1 MSFLGRFFRA
11 LWRFLDGLRR
21 GLHLLLLL
29 ALFAVFVGALR
40 ESIPHLPERGALV
53 IHPSGEIVEQLAG
66 VPLERMLS
74 EASDRSA
81 PQTLLWDLS
90 EAIRAAA
97 GDARIQ
103 ALLIE
108 TDDLGGVGQVKLEE
122 LSVAIAAFRASG
134 KKVIAHGSYFLQGQY
149 YLAAQAEEV
158 YLDPFGFVLLDGYER
173 YSMFFKDA
181 LDRLGVDVHLFRAGR
196 YKSAAEPLVRRD
208 MSPEDREETRAYL
221 QALWSG
227 YRGAVAR
234 ARGSTPEAIA
244 RYAEGYAAAVG
255 AAGGDTAVVAKAA
268 GLVTDVRTTR
278 QVDARLQELVG
289 RDADADGFRRVSQED
304 YLRVLAAERQLHR
317 GRGAQIGVVIASG
330 EILDGVQ
337 PPGSVGGESTARLLR
352 AARLDAA
359 IKAVVLRI
367 DSPGGSVFASEQ
379 IYREVVALKQ
389 AGKTVIA
396 SMSDVA
402 ASGGYYIA
410 APADEIIA
418 SGNTITGSIGVF
430 AGIPTFE
437 RALDKLGINVDGVG
451 TTPLSGALR
460 LDRSMSKDAAQL
472 LQATVD
478 HTYEEFLA
486 RVAAGR
492 GKTREQV
499 DAIAQGR
506 VWAGVDAASR
516 GLIDRIG
523 GYDDAIKAA
532 ASRARLGKDYRVRR
546 IEPELSL
553 TQQLLLQLRAGGAAL
568 ARALAGEAGPAARIA
583 ARIDPRAREFARLE
597 RLAGASRPVAYCFCS
612 VE

>member
-29 ALFAVFVGALR
+29 ALFAVLVGVLR

-66 VPLERMLS
+66 VPLERALS

-90 EAIRAAA
+90 EAIRTAA

-122 LSVAIAAFRASG
+122 LASAIAVFRAQG
-134 KKVIAHGSYFLQGQY
+134 KKIIAHGSYFLQGQY
-149 YLAAQAEEV
+149 YLAAQADEV

-173 YSMFFKDA
+173 YSLFFKDA

-234 ARGSTPEAIA
+234 ARGTTPEAIA

-255 AAGGDTAVVAKAA
+255 AAGGDAAVVAKAA
-268 GLVTDVRTTR
+268 GLVTDLRTAR
-278 QVDARLQELVG
+278 QVGARLQELVG
-289 RDADADGFRRVSQED
+289 RDAGADSFRRVSQEE
-304 YLRVLAAERQLHR
+304 YLRVIAAERQLHR
-317 GRGAQIGVVIASG
+317 GRSAQIGVVIASG

-352 AARLDAA
+352 EARLDAA

-367 DSPGGSVFASEQ
+367 DSPGGSVFAS
-379 IYREVVALKQ
+379 
-389 AGKTVIA
+389 
-396 SMSDVA
+396 
-402 ASGGYYIA
+402 
-410 APADEIIA
+410 
-418 SGNTITGSIGVF
+418 
-430 AGIPTFE
+430 
-437 RALDKLGINVDGVG
+437 
-451 TTPLSGALR
+451 
-460 LDRSMSKDAAQL
+460 
-472 LQATVD
+472 
-478 HTYEEFLA
+478 
-486 RVAAGR
+486 
-492 GKTREQV
+492 
-499 DAIAQGR
+499 
-506 VWAGVDAASR
+506 
-516 GLIDRIG
+516 
-523 GYDDAIKAA
+523 
-532 ASRARLGKDYRVRR
+532 
-546 IEPELSL
+546 
-553 TQQLLLQLRAGGAAL
+553 
-568 ARALAGEAGPAARIA
+568 
-583 ARIDPRAREFARLE
+583 
-597 RLAGASRPVAYCFCS
+597 
-612 VE
+612 

>member
-1 MSFLGRFFRA
+1 
-11 LWRFLDGLRR
+11 
-21 GLHLLLLL
+21 
-29 ALFAVFVGALR
+29 
-40 ESIPHLPERGALV
+40 
-53 IHPSGEIVEQLAG
+53 
-66 VPLERMLS
+66 
-74 EASDRSA
+74 
-81 PQTLLWDLS
+81 
-90 EAIRAAA
+90 
-97 GDARIQ
+97 
-103 ALLIE
+103 
-108 TDDLGGVGQVKLEE
+108 
-122 LSVAIAAFRASG
+122 
-134 KKVIAHGSYFLQGQY
+134 
-149 YLAAQAEEV
+149 
-158 YLDPFGFVLLDGYER
+158 
-173 YSMFFKDA
+173 
-181 LDRLGVDVHLFRAGR
+181 
-196 YKSAAEPLVRRD
+196 

>member
-1 MSFLGRFFRA
+1 MQFLGRFLRT
-11 LWRFLDGLRR
+11 LWRLLDGLRR
-21 GLHLLLLL
+21 VLHLLLLL
-29 ALFAVFVGALR
+29 ALFAILAAALR
-40 ESIPHLPERGALV
+40 ESIPRLPERGALV
-53 IHPSGEIVEQLAG
+53 IHPGGEIVEQLAG
-66 VPLERMLS
+66 VPLERALS
-74 EASDRSA
+74 AAGDRA
-81 PQTLLWDLS
+81 AAQTLLWDLT
-90 EAIRAAA
+90 EAIRTAA
-97 GDARIQ
+97 GDRRIQ

-122 LSVAIAAFRASG
+122 LAAALATFRASG

-149 YLAAQAEEV
+149 YLAAQADEV
-158 YLDPFGFVLLDGYER
+158 YLDPFGFVLLDGYQR
-173 YSMFFKDA
+173 YGMFFKDA

-208 MSPEDREETRAYL
+208 MSPEDREETSAYL
-221 QALWSG
+221 QALWNG
-227 YRGAVAR
+227 YRSAVAR
-234 ARGSTPEAIA
+234 ARSSTPEAIA
-244 RYAEGYAAAVG
+244 RYAEGYAAAVR

-268 GLVTDVRTTR
+268 GLVTDVRTAR
-278 QVDARLQELVG
+278 QVGERLQELVG
-289 RDADADGFRRVSQED
+289 RDARADDFRRVTQED
-304 YLRVLAAERQLHR
+304 YLSVIGAERRLR
-317 GRGAQIGVVIASG
+317 GDRGAQIGVVIASG
-330 EILDGVQ
+330 EILDGTQ
-337 PPGSVGGESTARLLR
+337 PPGSIGGESTARLLR
-352 AARLDAA
+352 EARRDEA

-379 IYREVVALKQ
+379 IHREVEALKQ

-418 SGNTITGSIGVF
+418 SANTITGSIGVF
-430 AGIPTFE
+430 AGVPTFQ
-437 RALDKLGINVDGVG
+437 RTLGKLGINVDGVG

-460 LDRSMSKDAAQL
+460 LDRPLSKDAAQL

-516 GLIDRIG
+516 GLVDRLG
-523 GYDDAIKAA
+523 GYQDAIKAA
-532 ASRARLGKDYRVRR
+532 ASRAHLGKDYRVRR

-553 TQQLLLQLRAGGAAL
+553 AQLLLLQLRAGGAAL
-568 ARALAGEAGPAARIA
+568 ARALAREAAPAAQVV
-583 ARIDPRAREFARLE
+583 ARIDPMRRELARLE
-597 RLAGASRPVAYCFCS
+597 RLASTSRPVAYCFCS